1 MDMDTIIQMDKQLL
15 LVINGSDS
23 LFVDYLAKTLT
34 TAATWIPLYV
44 SLFYVVVKNN
54 DNFRRIICILACAG
68 LCVLFAGTVDDLLVK
83 PLVARLRP
91 THDFQIG
98 MLVDTVD
105 GYRGGKHGFFSAHA
119 ANTFSI
125 AVFFSLLMRSRLV
138 TLLLVGWSLTNCW
151 TRLYLGVHY
160 PLDILC
166 GLLWGGSVGTGIYFL
181 YRYVDRRLLHSEND
195 YVSSKYTSSGY
206 RYSDIYIVALVLSLT
221 LIYCILRS
229 LILA

>member
-105 GYRGGKHGFFSAHA
+105 GYRGGK
-119 ANTFSI
+119 
-125 AVFFSLLMRSRLV
+125 
-138 TLLLVGWSLTNCW
+138 
-151 TRLYLGVHY
+151 Y
-160 PLDILC
+160 
-166 GLLWGGSVGTGIYFL
+166 
-181 YRYVDRRLLHSEND
+181 
-195 YVSSKYTSSGY
+195 
-206 RYSDIYIVALVLSLT
+206 
-221 LIYCILRS
+221 
-229 LILA
+229 

>member
-15 LVINGSDS
+15 LAINGSDS

-83 PLVARLRP
+83 PIVARLRP

-105 GYRGGKHGFFSAHA
+105 GYSGGKYGFFSAHA

-181 YRYVDRRLLHSEND
+181 YRYVDKRLLHSEND

>member
-15 LVINGSDS
+15 LAINGSDS

-83 PLVARLRP
+83 PIVARLRP

-105 GYRGGKHGFFSAHA
+105 GYRGGKYGFFSAHA

-160 PLDILC
+160 PLDIIC
-166 GLLWGGSVGTGIYFL
+166 GLLWGGSIGTGIYFL

>member
-15 LVINGSDS
+15 LAINGSDS

-105 GYRGGKHGFFSAHA
+105 GYRGGKYGFFSAHA

-181 YRYVDRRLLHSEND
+181 YGYVDRRLLHSEND